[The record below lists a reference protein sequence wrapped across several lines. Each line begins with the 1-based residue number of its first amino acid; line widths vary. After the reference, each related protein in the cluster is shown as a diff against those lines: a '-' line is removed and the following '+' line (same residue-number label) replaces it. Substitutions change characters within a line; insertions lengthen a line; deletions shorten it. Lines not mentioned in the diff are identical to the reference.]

1 MQMATGK
8 SKVLKILPQ
17 AFHFVPVE
25 PEVAARH
32 LQLLALVEGYAVEA
46 NSLVSLCTLHQG
58 NISQALLALQCSA
71 TTGFQWTPT
80 PRPTSSKQTDK
91 NGETIYFFLK
101 KSSNQN
107 TFM

>member
-80 PRPTSSKQTDK
+80 TSTSRSTSSQQTKK
-91 NGETIYFFLK
+91 NGETIFPPFYLLFF
-101 KSSNQN
+101 
-107 TFM
+107 